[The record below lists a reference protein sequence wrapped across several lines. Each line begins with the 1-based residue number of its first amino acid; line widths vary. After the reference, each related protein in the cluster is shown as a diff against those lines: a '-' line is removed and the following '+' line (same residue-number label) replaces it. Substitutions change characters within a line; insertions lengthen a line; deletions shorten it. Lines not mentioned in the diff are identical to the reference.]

1 MQALINKRQRR
12 KRGKALSLE
21 AGENYYGRA
30 VFWSLRKVRE
40 ARNC

>member
-21 AGENYYGRA
+21 AGKDYYSRA
-30 VFWSLRKVRE
+30 VF
-40 ARNC
+40 